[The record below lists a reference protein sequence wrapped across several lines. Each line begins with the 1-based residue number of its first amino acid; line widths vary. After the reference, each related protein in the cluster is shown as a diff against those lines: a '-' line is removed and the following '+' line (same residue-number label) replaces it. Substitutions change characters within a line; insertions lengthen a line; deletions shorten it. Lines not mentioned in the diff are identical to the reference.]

1 ADAILGCI
9 VGGAIGDAAG
19 AAFEG
24 REAGSPVASLFEVDW
39 RLTDDTQ
46 LTLATCEA
54 LTGAEKPD
62 PALIAASFLRW
73 FRARRLA
80 GLGASTLKALRDLD
94 AGAHWALAG
103 RKGERAAGNGAAMR
117 IAPLAFC
124 GDPLPQASRRLI

>member
-1 ADAILGCI
+1 MRDELVDAILGCI

-19 AAFEG
+19 ASFE
-24 REAGSPVASLFEVDW
+24 GSPVGCVPHLVRNLDW

-54 LTGAEKPD
+54 LTESGAPD
-62 PALIAASFLRW
+62 PACIAASFLRW
-73 FRARRLA
+73 FRARRLT
-80 GLGASTLKALRDLD
+80 GLGASTLKALRDLEV
-94 AGAHWALAG
+94 GVHWALAG

-124 GDPLPQASRRLI
+124 RDPLTDE